1 MSRRVGCSYGKQA
14 GFVGAKINIISEH
27 SKYFETFLQK
37 KQEIGI
43 YIDLN
48 LYFCTQIEISN
59 DKASK

>member
-37 KQEIGI
+37 KTGI
-43 YIDLN
+43 PDLYRI
-48 LYFCTQIEISN
+48 LFVFLQRPILSLWT
-59 DKASK
+59 DG